1 MNPMPLETALP
12 MWETSLVVLGGS
24 ILLTVAWLFYLY
36 R

>member
-1 MNPMPLETALP
+1 MTPIPLEAGLP

-24 ILLTVAWLFYLY
+24 LLLTLAWLLALY